1 MLKRNFAD
9 EKEEAI
15 PQTKEGSVL
24 DVVGGN
30 GNNFILEWYMNKNT
44 RRNERKAAQLE
55 HTKKKLKDIHIKPK
69 KGQLKTKKAYKKKLS
84 LVKSLKNLK
93 KRICRKRI

>member
-1 MLKRNFAD
+1 M
-9 EKEEAI
+9 
-15 PQTKEGSVL
+15 

-30 GNNFILEWYMNKNT
+30 GNNFILEWYMNKVT

-55 HTKKKLKDIHIKPK
+55 HIKQKLKRLVEENGSGKVQKAYNKKK
-69 KGQLKTKKAYKKKLS
+69 S

-93 KRICRKRI
+93 KRIIRKNGKDTR

>member
-1 MLKRNFAD
+1 MLED
-9 EKEEAI
+9 SSEKEKAI
-15 PQTKEGSVL
+15 SQTKADSVL

-30 GNNFILEWYMNKNT
+30 DHNFILEWYMMNKIT

-55 HTKKKLKDIHIKPK
+55 HTKKKLKDIKIKPK
-69 KGQLKTKKAYKKKLS
+69 SGQLKYKKAYKKKLS

-93 KRICRKRI
+93 KRIIRKEK

>member
-1 MLKRNFAD
+1 MLEDSN
-9 EKEEAI
+9 EKAEAI

-30 GNNFILEWYMNKNT
+30 DHNFILEWYMMNKIT

-55 HTKKKLKDIHIKPK
+55 NTKKKLKDIKIKPK
-69 KGQLKTKKAYKKKLS
+69 SGQLKYKKAYKKKLS

-93 KRICRKRI
+93 KRIIRKEK

>member
-1 MLKRNFAD
+1 MLED
-9 EKEEAI
+9 SSEKEKAI
-15 PQTKEGSVL
+15 SQTKADSVL

-30 GNNFILEWYMNKNT
+30 DHNFILEWYMMNKIT

-55 HTKKKLKDIHIKPK
+55 NTKKKLKDIKIKPK
-69 KGQLKTKKAYKKKLS
+69 SGQLKYKKAYKKKLS

-93 KRICRKRI
+93 KRIIRKEK

>member
-1 MLKRNFAD
+1 MLEDSN
-9 EKEEAI
+9 EKAEAI

-30 GNNFILEWYMNKNT
+30 DNNFILEWYMMNKIT

-69 KGQLKTKKAYKKKLS
+69 SGQSKYKKAHNKKLS
-84 LVKSLKNLK
+84 LVRSLKNLK
-93 KRICRKRI
+93 KRIIRKEK

>member
-1 MLKRNFAD
+1 
-9 EKEEAI
+9 
-15 PQTKEGSVL
+15 L

-30 GNNFILEWYMNKNT
+30 DNNFSLEWYMNKTT

-55 HTKKKLKDIHIKPK
+55 HIKKKLKRLTKEN
-69 KGQLKTKKAYKKKLS
+69 GNGKTHKAYKKKKS

-93 KRICRKRI
+93 KRIIRKETP

>member
-1 MLKRNFAD
+1 MLED
-9 EKEEAI
+9 SSEKEKAI
-15 PQTKEGSVL
+15 SQAKADSVL

-30 GNNFILEWYMNKNT
+30 DHNFILEWYMMNKIT

-55 HTKKKLKDIHIKPK
+55 NTKKKLKDIKIKPK
-69 KGQLKTKKAYKKKLS
+69 SGQLKYKKAYKKKLS

-93 KRICRKRI
+93 KRIIRKEK

>member
-1 MLKRNFAD
+1 M
-9 EKEEAI
+9 
-15 PQTKEGSVL
+15 

-30 GNNFILEWYMNKNT
+30 DHNFILEWYMMNKIT

-55 HTKKKLKDIHIKPK
+55 NTKKKLKDIKIKPK
-69 KGQLKTKKAYKKKLS
+69 SGQLKYKKAYKKKLS

-93 KRICRKRI
+93 KRIIRKEK

>member
-1 MLKRNFAD
+1 MLEDSN
-9 EKEEAI
+9 EKAEAI

-30 GNNFILEWYMNKNT
+30 DNYFILEWYMNQKT

-93 KRICRKRI
+93 KRICRKGKE

>member
-1 MLKRNFAD
+1 MLEDSN
-9 EKEEAI
+9 EKTEAI

-30 GNNFILEWYMNKNT
+30 DNNFILEWYMMNKVT

-55 HTKKKLKDIHIKPK
+55 HTKKKL
-69 KGQLKTKKAYKKKLS
+69 T
-84 LVKSLKNLK
+84 
-93 KRICRKRI
+93 

>member
-1 MLKRNFAD
+1 MLEDSN
-9 EKEEAI
+9 EKAEAI

-30 GNNFILEWYMNKNT
+30 DNNFILEWYMMNKVT

-55 HTKKKLKDIHIKPK
+55 HTKKKLKDIKIKPK

>member
-1 MLKRNFAD
+1 MLEDSN
-9 EKEEAI
+9 EKAEAI

-30 GNNFILEWYMNKNT
+30 DNNFILEWYMMNKVT

>member
-9 EKEEAI
+9 EQEETI

-30 GNNFILEWYMNKNT
+30 DNNFILEWYMNKKT

-93 KRICRKRI
+93 KRICRKEK